1 MTIKSSNAREAYT
14 VELKNDGV
22 YLLFETGGRKRIAD
36 MIIVTALGTGL
47 QDDAAYT
54 IIKFQDKDGKKK
66 IEVVPTSLLTAGTK
80 DFIKRMTDA
89 HYIWPE
95 VRAHR
100 ERLVAALSVQN
111 PASRIAVTVV
121 PGWHQAR
128 YVLPDMI
135 ASPKGDDWTC
145 HFYRN
150 DNVLLTK
157 LVCSGD
163 RAGWQ
168 KHVVKSCRASSRL
181 RLAMGAAFAATILRK
196 VNLDTFG
203 FYFVGK
209 TSKGK
214 TLCLKVGGSV
224 AGLNAEGGPTSWDGT
239 PTGFQHLAL
248 GHRDNVMPLDD
259 TSAIEG
265 DAKKR
270 RKFAKLTIFSLAK
283 NQQKIRSGQYDRL
296 TDAVRSDWR
305 SIILASGEDTLF
317 EPGSKMRGE
326 DVRMIHIP
334 ADTSELGDIFDG
346 MNANEIA
353 GATVNER
360 NKYVDAL
367 EKATFNFQGRA
378 LRAFV
383 RRLVA
388 DEEAEKSIQK
398 YMQEF
403 VEKPPLQVDS
413 AFARIR
419 WRFAVVYAGLALA
432 IDYKILPLDK
442 GASLLDVQK
451 CMDDAINLLIERTS
465 SPSAAPVMV
474 PTSDDELIEGFRA
487 RVASARF
494 AKIGFQQMPVSAD
507 VAKAADGFLKYM
519 PQNKGRVLLQAERL
533 REWYPESGTR
543 NRLVGLLRAR
553 EMLHPGRQ
561 KDALTH
567 LVTAASGGPRRPCY
581 WLSLKAMGLNRLD
594 LEARQVKSPW
604 RRI

>member
-1 MTIKSSNAREAYT
+1 
-14 VELKNDGV
+14 
-22 YLLFETGGRKRIAD
+22 
-36 MIIVTALGTGL
+36 
-47 QDDAAYT
+47 
-54 IIKFQDKDGKKK
+54 
-66 IEVVPTSLLTAGTK
+66 
-80 DFIKRMTDA
+80 
-89 HYIWPE
+89 
-95 VRAHR
+95 
-100 ERLVAALSVQN
+100 
-111 PASRIAVTVV
+111 
-121 PGWHQAR
+121 
-128 YVLPDMI
+128 
-135 ASPKGDDWTC
+135 
-145 HFYRN
+145 
-150 DNVLLTK
+150 
-157 LVCSGD
+157 
-163 RAGWQ
+163 
-168 KHVVKSCRASSRL
+168 
-181 RLAMGAAFAATILRK
+181 MGAAFAAPILRK

-214 TLCLKVGGSV
+214 TLCLKVAGSV

-270 RKFAKLTIFSLAK
+270 REFAKLTIFLLAK
-283 NQQKIRSGQYDRL
+283 NKQKIRSGQYDRL

-403 VEKPPLQVDS
+403 VEKSPPQVDS
-413 AFARIR
+413 AFARIL

-451 CMDDAINLLIERTS
+451 CMDDAINLLIDRTG
-465 SPSAAPVMV
+465 SPDAAPVV
-474 PTSDDELIEGFRA
+474 AIISDDELVEGFRT
-487 RVASARF
+487 RFASASF

-507 VAKAADGFLKYM
+507 VAKAADGLLKYM
-519 PQNKGRVLLQAERL
+519 PQNKGRALLQAERL
-533 REWYPESGTR
+533 REWYPERNIR
-543 NRLVGLLRAR
+543 NRLVGLLRVR
-553 EMLHPGRQ
+553 EMLHAGRQ

-567 LVTAASGGPRRPCY
+567 LIMATSGGPRRPCY
-581 WLSLKAMGLNRLD
+581 WLSLKAMGLNRRD
-594 LEARQVKSPW
+594 LEERQVKSPW